1 MSIANPISISPIP
14 MLRRNSLNSTELNVE
29 SLPAPVE
36 FADCRQEIVVDD
48 QNAVYVNF
56 FFFILF
62 FFINNHNNINRL
74 SEEDTST
81 YQTSQYDDLNS
92 YCQIYET
99 DKLKNES
106 KDQIHE
112 PLKTY
117 PAAKISEEEF
127 LGNIYHIDS
136 SEASDEIP
144 DSYKLCDNKCQASSS
159 RYSFRQACKGT
170 FSRHNPKFNFGMN
183 ECIESD
189 IDASNLI
196 SSSPEDEVSEDLHKE
211 LGVKDNNSKKCSLAH
226 FIEGNDIARKSIKCR
241 HLNKTYSDMEVETQL
256 RIKNGQEKCSVK
268 MGLKVP
274 NESNFI
280 PNKNEINVRI
290 QGSNGNLSTNGDQS
304 FQLQDPKLVNDIN
317 FDINDNDDELP
328 NFKGLKRSQT
338 MAGPAVVINPP
349 SPQIC
354 SPNKICDIEDSHLD
368 CRRNSFD
375 SCRRRKYRHF
385 I

>member
-1 MSIANPISISPIP
+1 MY
-14 MLRRNSLNSTELNVE
+14 
-29 SLPAPVE
+29 
-36 FADCRQEIVVDD
+36 
-48 QNAVYVNF
+48 YV
-56 FFFILF
+56 
-62 FFINNHNNINRL
+62 INRL

-106 KDQIHE
+106 KDQISE

-117 PAAKISEEEF
+117 PASKISEEEF

-144 DSYKLCDNKCQASSS
+144 DSYILCDNKCLASSS
-159 RYSFRQACKGT
+159 RYSFRQACKGM
-170 FSRHNPKFNFGMN
+170 FSRHNPKFNFGVN
-183 ECIESD
+183 ECMESD

-211 LGVKDNNSKKCSLAH
+211 LGVKDNNLKKCSLAH

-241 HLNKTYSDMEVETQL
+241 HLNKTYSDMEVETEL
-256 RIKNGQEKCSVK
+256 RLKNNENDQEKCNVM
-268 MGLKVP
+268 MGLAVP
-274 NESNFI
+274 NESNLI

-290 QGSNGNLSTNGDQS
+290 QGSNGNLSTNGDHS
-304 FQLQDPKLVNDIN
+304 CQLQNSKLGNDIV
-317 FDINDNDDELP
+317 FDINDNDDEL
-328 NFKGLKRSQT
+328 NSFKGLKRSQT

-349 SPQIC
+349 SPQNF
-354 SPNKICDIEDSHLD
+354 SPNKICDIEESHLD

-375 SCRRRKYRHF
+375 SCRRRKYRHL